1 MTGWIGLVDR
11 GRIAP
16 GDWLAVLGGA
26 GGSGAAAVQLGH
38 ALGARVIAVVSD
50 EERAAFCRS
59 LGAEATINYRD
70 GSIAPALRELTG
82 GRGVDLIYDPV
93 GGSLAE
99 EAAGALARNGRL
111 LAVGFASGEWPSLA
125 TIQLVM
131 TNSSLVGVFAG
142 GYAGP
147 SSRRS
152 TSTWPTWSPTGS
164 SEPRSLRRSP
174 STIWLLPHSP
184 WLTAVWSGNSYWSD
198 DAMTKAP
205 DFDLD
210 ADEIVTAAVEIFEES
225 GLDAVSM
232 RSVSARLGVS
242 PVPLYSR
249 IGNKEALVDA
259 IADRLLV
266 DLAPPSVTDE
276 SWEGYAVRW
285 TRSSGALGRARD
297 SRLILL
303 QDATHTSRRRV
314 HSSRPCGR
322 DGMSADAAVQACRI
336 LMWATVGFGAVE
348 SGVEPP
354 RRARRRSRPGG
365 DPGGVDAAEAD
376 TLFDIHIRYIV
387 EGITRDADSEPAS
400 RRRGPV

>member
-1 MTGWIGLVDR
+1 M
-11 GRIAP
+11 
-16 GDWLAVLGGA
+16 
-26 GGSGAAAVQLGH
+26 QLGH
-38 ALGARVIAVVSD
+38 ALGALVVAVVSD

-59 LGAEATINYRD
+59 LGAQATINYRE

-99 EAAGALARNGRL
+99 EAAGGLARNGRL
-111 LAVGFASGEWPSLA
+111 WPWASPAGSWPSLA

-142 GYAGP
+142 GY
-147 SSRRS
+147 SRAELEAIHVNLADLVADGQLRTRS
-152 TSTWPTWSPTGS
+152 P
-164 SEPRSLRRSP
+164 RRSP

-184 WLTAVWSGNSYWSD
+184 LLTVVWSGNSYWSD
-198 DAMTKAP
+198 DTMTKAP

-210 ADEIVTAAVEIFEES
+210 EDEIVTAAVEIFEES

-266 DLAPPSVTDE
+266 DLAPPSAEDE
-276 SWEGYAVRW
+276 SWQG
-285 TRSSGALGRARD
+285 TRCAGPQSSGRPQTGARQQAHPD
-297 SRLILL
+297 SR
-303 QDATHTSRRRV
+303 TRRIRRGV
-314 HSSRPCGR
+314 ASTRRGHAA

-354 RRARRRSRPGG
+354 RRARPRSRPGG

-387 EGITRDADSEPAS
+387 EGITCDADSEPAS
-400 RRRGPV
+400 KDAGPGVNP